1 MGKNRRSTVFLSTKE
16 EEEKEPT
23 AYYHDLEATRDDRDE
38 ERRRLRLK
46 QGKLLPRDPW
56 GPGEFVSSC
65 SLQERPTPEK
75 WAAPPNAPKAL
86 KKFFDEAT
94 DIKRFGGSSHK
105 PDAKFGETREAHNFF
120 VDWECR
126 GHKFAFDAGVSFLTT
141 VDRGC
146 IYLIC
151 GELVGE
157 EGFGSIRN
165 LSRRAPQVLF
175 DRGLGEYG
183 WAQELCEEE
192 WDELLAR
199 LGLED
204 VEPVDFVA
212 CCLQW
217 IGSDSIDHFKW
228 GHAPCYVQ
236 PGKLDRCPLPVLDAA
251 LRLCGRVSV
260 RKSSV
265 SPLTPLK
272 PLCRHLDDEGND
284 IAERADPVSVDSKG
298 ARVYGKA
305 DTPPVGRGVPMKSMS
320 RRRRPS
326 RRERAY
332 ARRRNTPE
340 PPAQAPP
347 PAPAT
352 PSVDGGSF
360 GVSLRRGRRAKPKFS
375 ANPRKMAVDTATPVR
390 GSILLKDGTRAPA
403 PDIVPESERNPEPMQ
418 PIDVLKMPVKDLRAA
433 LAQRGLETKG
443 LKKVLQKRLLDAL
456 GVPDGASL
464 EFKES

>member
-1 MGKNRRSTVFLSTKE
+1 MGKNRRSTVFLRPDEDK
-16 EEEKEPT
+16 EKEPT
-23 AYYHDLEATRDDRDE
+23 DYYHDLEATHDDRAE
-38 ERRRLRLK
+38 ERRRIRLK

-65 SLQERPTPEK
+65 ALQERPTPK
-75 WAAPPNAPKAL
+75 SWAAPPNAPKAL
-86 KKFFDEAT
+86 KKFFDEAI
-94 DIKRFGGSSHK
+94 DIKRFGGSSRK

-165 LSRRAPQVLF
+165 LSRRSPQVLF
-175 DRGLGEYG
+175 DRGMGEYG
-183 WAQELCEEE
+183 WAQEPEEDE
-192 WDELLAR
+192 WDELLTR

-204 VEPVDFVA
+204 VSPEAFVA

-217 IGSDSIDHFKW
+217 VGSDNIEHFRW
-228 GHAPCYVQ
+228 GHQQCYVQ
-236 PGKLDRCPLPVLDAA
+236 PGRLDRCPLPVLDAA
-251 LRLCGRVSV
+251 LRLCARVKP
-260 RKSSV
+260 RKESSA

-284 IAERADPVSVDSKG
+284 VEARDDPVSVGKDG
-298 ARVYGKA
+298 ARRYGKA
-305 DTPPVGRGVPMKSMS
+305 CDT
-320 RRRRPS
+320 
-326 RRERAY
+326 
-332 ARRRNTPE
+332 
-340 PPAQAPP
+340 PP

-352 PSVDGGSF
+352 PATPSVEGGSF

-375 ANPRKMAVDTATPVR
+375 ANPRKMAVETATPVR
-390 GSILLKDGTRAPA
+390 GSITLKDGTRAPK
-403 PDIVPESERNPEPMQ
+403 PDIVPENERNPEPTQ
-418 PIDVLKMPVKDLRAA
+418 PIDVMKMPVKDLRAA
-433 LAQRGLETKG
+433 LQQRGLETKG

-456 GVPDGASL
+456 GVPEGASL
-464 EFKES
+464 EFKN

>member
-1 MGKNRRSTVFLSTKE
+1 MGKNRRSTVFLRPDE

-23 AYYHDLEATRDDRDE
+23 SYYHELEATHDDRAE
-38 ERRRLRLK
+38 ERRRIRLK

-65 SLQERPTPEK
+65 ALHERATPK
-75 WAAPPNAPKAL
+75 SWAAPPNAPKAL
-86 KKFFDEAT
+86 KKFFDEAV
-94 DIKRFGGSSHK
+94 DVKRFGGSSRK

-126 GHKFAFDAGVSFLTT
+126 NHRFAFDAGVSFLTT

-165 LSRRAPQVLF
+165 LSRRSPQVLF
-175 DRGLGEYG
+175 DRGMGEYG
-183 WAQELCEEE
+183 WAQELEEDA

-204 VEPVDFVA
+204 VEPADFVA

-217 IGSDSIDHFKW
+217 VGSDSIDHFKW
-228 GHAPCYVQ
+228 GHSQCYVQ
-236 PGKLDRCPLPVLDAA
+236 PGRLDRCPLPVLDAA
-251 LRLCGRVSV
+251 LRLCARVKP
-260 RKSSV
+260 RKESSA

-284 IAERADPVSVDSKG
+284 VEERDDPVSVGKDG
-298 ARVYGKA
+298 ARRYGKA
-305 DTPPVGRGVPMKSMS
+305 CDT
-320 RRRRPS
+320 
-326 RRERAY
+326 
-332 ARRRNTPE
+332 
-340 PPAQAPP
+340 PP

-352 PSVDGGSF
+352 PATPSVEGGSF

-390 GSILLKDGTRAPA
+390 GSITLKDGTRAPK
-403 PDIVPESERNPEPMQ
+403 PDIIPENERNPEPTQ
-418 PIDVLKMPVKDLRAA
+418 PIDVMKMPVKDLRAA
-433 LAQRGLETKG
+433 LQQRGLETKG

-456 GVPDGASL
+456 GVPEGASL

>member
-1 MGKNRRSTVFLSTKE
+1 MGTN
-16 EEEKEPT
+16 
-23 AYYHDLEATRDDRDE
+23 
-38 ERRRLRLK
+38 LRLT
-46 QGKLLPRDPW
+46 L
-56 GPGEFVSSC
+56 
-65 SLQERPTPEK
+65 
-75 WAAPPNAPKAL
+75 
-86 KKFFDEAT
+86 
-94 DIKRFGGSSHK
+94 
-105 PDAKFGETREAHNFF
+105 
-120 VDWECR
+120 
-126 GHKFAFDAGVSFLTT
+126 

-175 DRGLGEYG
+175 DRGMGEYG
-183 WAQELCEEE
+183 WAQEPEEDE
-192 WDELLAR
+192 WDELLSR

-204 VEPVDFVA
+204 VSPEDFVA

-217 IGSDSIDHFKW
+217 VGSDSIDHFKW

-236 PGKLDRCPLPVLDAA
+236 PGRLDRCPLPVLDAA
-251 LRLCGRVSV
+251 LRLCGRVTP

-272 PLCRHLDDEGND
+272 PLCRHLDDEDND
-284 IAERADPVSVDSKG
+284 VDERADPVSVDRKG

-305 DTPPVGRGVPMKSMS
+305 D
-320 RRRRPS
+320 
-326 RRERAY
+326 
-332 ARRRNTPE
+332 
-340 PPAQAPP
+340 APP
-347 PAPAT
+347 PASAT
-352 PSVDGGSF
+352 PSVEGGSF
-360 GVSLRRGRRAKPKFS
+360 GVSLRRGRRAKPRFS

-390 GSILLKDGTRAPA
+390 GSIVLKDGTRAPK
-403 PDIVPESERNPEPMQ
+403 PDIIPENERNPEPTQ

-456 GVPDGASL
+456 GVPEGTSL
-464 EFKES
+464 EFKN

>member
-1 MGKNRRSTVFLSTKE
+1 MGKNRRSTVFLRPE
-16 EEEKEPT
+16 EDEAKEPT
-23 AYYHDLEATRDDRDE
+23 SYYHDLEATHDDRAE
-38 ERRRLRLK
+38 ERRRIRLK

-65 SLQERPTPEK
+65 ALHERATPK
-75 WAAPPNAPKAL
+75 SWAAPPNAPRAL
-86 KKFFDEAT
+86 KKFFDEAV
-94 DIKRFGGSSHK
+94 DVKRFGGSSRK
-105 PDAKFGETREAHNFF
+105 PDAKFGETREAHNYFC
-120 VDWECR
+120 DWECR

-165 LSRRAPQVLF
+165 LSRRSPQVLF
-175 DRGLGEYG
+175 DRGMGEYG
-183 WAQELCEEE
+183 WAQELEEDA
-192 WDELLAR
+192 WDELLSR

-204 VEPVDFVA
+204 VEPADFVA

-228 GHAPCYVQ
+228 GHQQCYVQ
-236 PGKLDRCPLPVLDAA
+236 PGRLDRCPLPVLDAA
-251 LRLCGRVSV
+251 LRLCARVKP
-260 RKSSV
+260 RKESS
-265 SPLTPLK
+265 SRPLTPLK

-284 IAERADPVSVDSKG
+284 IPERADPVSVDSKG
-298 ARVYGKA
+298 ARRYGKA
-305 DTPPVGRGVPMKSMS
+305 CDT
-320 RRRRPS
+320 
-326 RRERAY
+326 
-332 ARRRNTPE
+332 
-340 PPAQAPP
+340 PP

-352 PSVDGGSF
+352 PATPSVEGGSF

-390 GSILLKDGTRAPA
+390 GSITLKDGTRAPK
-403 PDIVPESERNPEPMQ
+403 PDIIPENERNPEPTQ
-418 PIDVLKMPVKDLRAA
+418 PIDVMKMPVKDLRAA
-433 LAQRGLETKG
+433 LQQRGLETKG

-456 GVPDGASL
+456 GVPEGASL

>member
-16 EEEKEPT
+16 DEEKEPT
-23 AYYHDLEATRDDRDE
+23 SYYHELEATHDDRDE

-65 SLQERPTPEK
+65 ALQERPTPEK
-75 WAAPPNAPKAL
+75 WAAPPTAPKAL

-94 DIKRFGGSSHK
+94 EIKRFGGSSRK

-175 DRGLGEYG
+175 DRGMGEYG
-183 WAQELCEEE
+183 WAQELEENE

-228 GHAPCYVQ
+228 GQAPCYVQ
-236 PGKLDRCPLPVLDAA
+236 PGRLDRCPLPVLDAA
-251 LRLCGRVSV
+251 LRLCGRVTP
-260 RKSSV
+260 RNSSS
-265 SPLTPLK
+265 SPLTPLR
-272 PLCRHLDDEGND
+272 PLRRHLDDEGND

-298 ARVYGKA
+298 ARAYGKA
-305 DTPPVGRGVPMKSMS
+305 CDTPPVGRGVPGPSMS
-320 RRRRPS
+320 PRRRGVARSPSRGDARTQPS
-326 RRERAY
+326 RREASTRGGTRRRERQSPHHTGTARAGAAARARDARDAIIKWRQLRRVSATRTTGKAQILGKSPEDGRGDGDAR
-332 ARRRNTPE
+332 ARRHH
-340 PPAQAPP
+340 
-347 PAPAT
+347 
-352 PSVDGGSF
+352 
-360 GVSLRRGRRAKPKFS
+360 
-375 ANPRKMAVDTATPVR
+375 
-390 GSILLKDGTRAPA
+390 
-403 PDIVPESERNPEPMQ
+403 
-418 PIDVLKMPVKDLRAA
+418 
-433 LAQRGLETKG
+433 AQRRDASAETGYCSRK
-443 LKKVLQKRLLDAL
+443 
-456 GVPDGASL
+456 
-464 EFKES
+464 